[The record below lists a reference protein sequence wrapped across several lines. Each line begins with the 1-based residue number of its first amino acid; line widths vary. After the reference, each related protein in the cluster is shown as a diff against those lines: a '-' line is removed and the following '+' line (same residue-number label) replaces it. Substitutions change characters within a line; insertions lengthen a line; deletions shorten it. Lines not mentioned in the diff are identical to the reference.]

1 MDLLRQLNADG
12 GITVVLVT
20 HDPDIA
26 AHARRLVHLVDG
38 QVAEDG
44 PLPRR
49 VAGSRAR

>member
-1 MDLLRQLNADG
+1 MDLVRQLNADG

-38 QVAEDG
+38 QVAHDAQ
-44 PLPRR
+44 LPRR
-49 VAGSRAR
+49 VPGRRSA